1 MLMTEEAWICHQKA
15 WANPCEAAGDRQD
28 AGRAGGRHCAPAGRQ
43 QRPLQVP
50 FCEPGLQGARGKAGF
65 VRHRYL
71 QAGGRTVPL
80 AGRSS
85 LRGRAKGQGPCT
97 STAPAAVL
105 GCAQP
110 PLLQATRVLHL
121 PLSKLFHLGSD
132 SVVNKSVSHYL
143 S

>member
-105 GCAQP
+105 GCAQNLP
-110 PLLQATRVLHL
+110 SCKLQGSRIC
-121 PLSKLFHLGSD
+121 LFPSC
-132 SVVNKSVSHYL
+132 SVWVQIQWLINPCL
-143 S
+143 TT